1 MEFHGL
7 YVTDDSHCTEQVT
20 HLLGWKFQDCYQS
33 DVLTPVHLHDV
44 AATLITCGYVDFDL
58 LFAYLSPD
66 ATEYHES
73 IAKVVVKLQEE
84 IQKIERPAWE
94 RKPGQGPTANGS
106 SQSSGARKGHFSIN
120 RVDVRAVEAEA
131 SKDML
136 SKDNQVLGLAAA
148 FLRCNPLTDE
158 AARWANA
165 LMVRATAGAEYES
178 VERFNVPYC
187 EAMLAYVERAI
198 DPVYKKLFGGSKPGF
213 AKNPFVSGANTQPV
227 IPSIVEDRKLIL
239 MMQFLAALG
248 HRMSSAPATLCKV
261 CWVLAHEAK
270 FFVKFDCRW
279 DIDDSFCTK
288 NPVKNQSKHMAQQ
301 LSR

>member
-1 MEFHGL
+1 M
-7 YVTDDSHCTEQVT
+7 TNIAHCAKQVT
-20 HLLGWKFQDCYQS
+20 HLLGWKFQDCHRS
-33 DVLTPVHLHDV
+33 DVLTPDHLHDV
-44 AATLITCGYVDFDL
+44 AATLITCCYVDFDL
-58 LFAYLSPD
+58 LFTYLSPD
-66 ATEYHES
+66 AKEYHES
-73 IAKVVVKLQEE
+73 ISKVVVKLQEE

-120 RVDVRAVEAEA
+120 RVDVRSVEADVSMEI
-131 SKDML
+131 L

-148 FLRCNPLTDE
+148 FLRSNPLTDE
-158 AARWANA
+158 AAKWANT
-165 LMVRATAGAEYES
+165 LMIRATAGAEYEY

-198 DPVYKKLFGGSKPGF
+198 DPVYKKLFGGTRPGF
-213 AKNPFVSGANTQPV
+213 AKNPFVSGASAQPA
-227 IPSIVEDRKLIL
+227 ITSIMEDRKLIL

-270 FFVKFDCRW
+270 FFVTFDCRW
-279 DIDDSFCTK
+279 DKRDSFARRM
-288 NPVKNQSKHMAQQ
+288 Q
-301 LSR
+301 